1 MPELQSYIESGI
13 LEAYVLGSLSAA
25 EILEVESKIATNVAL
40 LAEIEKIS
48 ESLESF
54 ARLNAI
60 EPDPTIKP
68 FLLATIDYAER
79 IENGEMVTF
88 PPALNGSSTL
98 ADFEPWLSRE
108 DMVLEEELESV
119 HAKIIGHTPE
129 QTTAIV
135 WIKEMAPAEVHT
147 NEFERFLIVEGTCDI
162 QIGETIHQLQAGDFL
177 SIPLYENHFVTV
189 TSSIPCKVIL
199 QRVAA

>member
-1 MPELQSYIESGI
+1 MPETQSYIESGI
-13 LEAYVLGSLSAA
+13 LEAYVLGSLSDA
-25 EILEVESKIATNVAL
+25 EILEVESKITTNQAL

-48 ESLESF
+48 ASLESF
-54 ARLNAI
+54 ARLNAV

-79 IENGEMVTF
+79 IENGETVTF
-88 PPALNGSSTL
+88 PPALNESSTI
-98 ADFEPWLSRE
+98 ADFAPWLSRD
-108 DMVLEEELESV
+108 DMVLDRELESV
-119 HAKIIGHTPE
+119 HAKIIGYTPE
-129 QTTAIV
+129 QITAIV
-135 WIKEMAPAEVHT
+135 WIKEMAPEEIHT

-162 QIGETIHQLQAGDFL
+162 QIGETIHQLQAGDYL
-177 SIPLYENHFVTV
+177 SIPLFENHFVTV